1 MKTKE
6 FIQLMKRYEALYAK
20 EFKDS
25 IALYEVGSSDPYFIL
40 PKDATHIS
48 EGSTNLRNIKKT
60 NLSTLL
66 DIGDHIVGY
75 VDTPLEEREEEKSYY
90 LITNAPF
97 VKESQKYYKVDFN
110 GKNAY
115 FGTKRPIGPYQTI
128 FLESEIK
135 TINLNGL
142 EKIEV
147 NKYD

>member
-6 FIQLMKRYEALYAK
+6 LIEIMKRYEALYAK
-20 EFKDS
+20 EQNNM
-25 IALYEVGSSDPYFIL
+25 IAFYEVGSTDPYFVL
-40 PKDATHIS
+40 AKDAPHICQ
-48 EGSTNLRNIKKT
+48 GRTNLRNIKKT

-75 VDTPLEEREEEKSYY
+75 VNTPLEEREEEKSYY

-97 VKESQKYYKVDFN
+97 VKESEKYYKVDFN